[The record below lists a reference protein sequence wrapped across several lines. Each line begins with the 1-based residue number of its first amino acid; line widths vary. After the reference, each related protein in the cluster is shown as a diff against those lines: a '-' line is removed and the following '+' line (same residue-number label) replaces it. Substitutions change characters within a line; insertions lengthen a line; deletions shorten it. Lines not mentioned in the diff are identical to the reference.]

1 MSLNRFIVLIPDVLR
16 SLQRDTWKST
26 KSVVALLL
34 CLVNTVKS
42 LSEEII
48 LRYVWLYYNIT
59 SSSVGSLQTVSCR
72 SAVVAGSILY
82 LNSQTQLSLI
92 VITVIITHTACTDIY
107 YRSHMLTDV

>member
-72 SAVVAGSILY
+72 SAVVAGSILH

-92 VITVIITHTACTDIY
+92 VITVIKTHTACTDIY
-107 YRSHMLTDV
+107 IIDLIC